1 MDDAS
6 RPAFGRRHFLGA
18 SVLAGAA
25 LVIPVRLL
33 AQPHSTLGETRFAP
47 NAWVTVLA
55 DGSVEIT
62 MAHIEMGQGAQTGLA
77 MLVAE
82 ELDVAMDAVRL
93 RQAPA
98 DEERYGPQI
107 TGGSQSIRS
116 GWLPMRHAGA
126 TARAMLVAA
135 AAARW
140 TVKPES
146 CSTADGVVR
155 HDATGRSVS
164 FAALIPDAAKLPVPS
179 DVPLKKPADFKL
191 IGRASPRVEGIAK
204 VRGEAV
210 FGIDAA
216 VPGARIA
223 TLIQSPVFGGKLV
236 ELDDVAAK
244 ASPGVSQIVR
254 LDDAVAIVADTMPHA
269 RQAVALLKPQ
279 WDNGPSAEIN
289 SAAIRTSLLAALE
302 APGVVASSVGTP
314 GAVPGRRIE
323 ATYEQ
328 PFLAH
333 APMEPMNCTVQVT
346 NERCE
351 IWTGTQ
357 VATTARAA
365 VAKQLGLPVT
375 SVMLNVYLMG
385 GGFGRRLEI
394 DGVLRAVQIGRQV
407 EGPVQV
413 IWSREE
419 DMQHDM
425 YRPAYADRI
434 EAVLDDHG
442 RPVDWMHRI
451 AGSSI
456 IARLYPEAFKGVDS
470 DAVECAAKP
479 LYDLPNLKVEFQRV
493 ESGVPTSWWRGVG
506 ATRSLFV
513 VESFIDELAF
523 AAKVNP
529 IAYRRAMLS
538 DKRVLGVLDRLE
550 TMMTA
555 PANRTSVG
563 AWGVSL
569 FHAFG
574 SYCALAVHVSREQ
587 GGVRVRKV
595 LAALDCGR
603 AINPDMVSAQIEGGC
618 IFGAGAALSGEITL
632 ANGAVEQSNFA
643 DFPMMTMA
651 TAPHVD
657 VEIIASEADPGGVGE
672 VGTAGIAPAIT
683 NAIFALDGTRIRRL
697 PVSST
702 MPVWSA

>member
-1 MDDAS
+1 MNDAS

-155 HDATGRSVS
+155 HDATGRSAS

-365 VAKQLGLPVT
+365 VAK
-375 SVMLNVYLMG
+375 
-385 GGFGRRLEI
+385 
-394 DGVLRAVQIGRQV
+394 
-407 EGPVQV
+407 
-413 IWSREE
+413 
-419 DMQHDM
+419 
-425 YRPAYADRI
+425 
-434 EAVLDDHG
+434 
-442 RPVDWMHRI
+442 
-451 AGSSI
+451 
-456 IARLYPEAFKGVDS
+456 
-470 DAVECAAKP
+470 
-479 LYDLPNLKVEFQRV
+479 
-493 ESGVPTSWWRGVG
+493 
-506 ATRSLFV
+506 
-513 VESFIDELAF
+513 
-523 AAKVNP
+523 
-529 IAYRRAMLS
+529 
-538 DKRVLGVLDRLE
+538 
-550 TMMTA
+550 
-555 PANRTSVG
+555 
-563 AWGVSL
+563 
-569 FHAFG
+569 
-574 SYCALAVHVSREQ
+574 
-587 GGVRVRKV
+587 
-595 LAALDCGR
+595 
-603 AINPDMVSAQIEGGC
+603 
-618 IFGAGAALSGEITL
+618 
-632 ANGAVEQSNFA
+632 
-643 DFPMMTMA
+643 
-651 TAPHVD
+651 
-657 VEIIASEADPGGVGE
+657 
-672 VGTAGIAPAIT
+672 
-683 NAIFALDGTRIRRL
+683 
-697 PVSST
+697 
-702 MPVWSA
+702 